1 MNVSSSGTSIVDK
14 QGLFDFL
21 NIQILSV
28 STGDTRDCVADHRG
42 RGIGD
47 RECRRRH
54 GGAILW

>member
-1 MNVSSSGTSIVDK
+1 MKVFSSRTSIVDK
-14 QGLFDFL
+14 QSLFDFL

-28 STGDTRDCVADHRG
+28 STGDTRDRVGDHRG

-47 RECRRRH
+47 RECRRSH